1 MLPCRSLPFSLFG
14 WPFNQA
20 SNVVAKPETT
30 KPSLTTLTFLTL
42 KCELNSCCSVRVC
55 REQSFPIKDFF
66 FLMLCNSSN
75 SEDPHQ
81 TRRHPVPLLG
91 LCSAPASACTGRK
104 KHNKLQSRP
113 TEEFPQPLPL
123 RGQIIINRRL
133 NNSEPS
139 EWMPCFGPFLGTCS
153 ERLPLRLHV
162 CMYVCMYVCM
172 CAGYV
177 CMCVRWRS
185 FCGGQ

>member
-1 MLPCRSLPFSLFG
+1 MCVKLLFLCSSLQRAVLPHERLF
-14 WPFNQA
+14 
-20 SNVVAKPETT
+20 V
-30 KPSLTTLTFLTL
+30 
-42 KCELNSCCSVRVC
+42 
-55 REQSFPIKDFF
+55 
-66 FLMLCNSSN
+66 LCNSSN

-139 EWMPCFGPFLGTCS
+139 EWMPGFGPFLGTCS

-162 CMYVCMYVCM
+162 CMFVCVQVMFACVC
-172 CAGYV
+172 
-177 CMCVRWRS
+177 S
-185 FCGGQ
+185 GGASPGASEKRKPKNN